1 MVNDYQKYFD
11 EHYKDHLINTAQYS
25 DRYVGFS
32 IMFEEL
38 LKKKGGNFNIIE
50 TGTIRNPNN
59 WCDGQSTLLF
69 YDFLRNYGGN
79 LLSIDIDQHY
89 LNVCKQ
95 FINSYRFPTDFNNL
109 PYFKQI
115 CGDSVLELSKINTYI
130 DLIYLDSFDLD
141 VKNPEPSMVHHLKEM
156 ISLSKTISSSEDV
169 IIAVDD
175 NFGDIG
181 KGKYVLEWAK
191 DVGAEILHEGYQVI
205 FKL

>member
-1 MVNDYQKYFD
+1 MINKYQEYFD
-11 EHYKDHLINTAQYS
+11 KHYKDHLLNTNNYS
-25 DRYVGFS
+25 DRYYGFS
-32 IMFEEL
+32 IMFNEL

-50 TGTIRNPNN
+50 TGTIRDSNN

-69 YDFLRNYGGN
+69 YDFMRNYGGN
-79 LLSIDIDQHY
+79 LLSIDINQHY
-89 LNVCKQ
+89 LDLCKQ
-95 FINSYRFPTDFNNL
+95 FITSYKFPTDSNNL

-115 CGDSVLELSKINTYI
+115 CGDSVLELSKISCNA

-141 VKNPEPSMVHHLKEM
+141 TSNPEPSMVHHLKEM
-156 ISLSKTISSSEDV
+156 ISLNNVLSRSEGL

-175 NFGDIG
+175 NFDNIG

-191 DVGAEILHEGYQVI
+191 SVGAEILHEGYQVI